1 MEPGLWMCV
10 RIQNTYMQAGAY
22 SVSVPGETGGIL
34 RQSRIINIFHTCK
47 KISSSPVTISLPPI
61 MTRGEF
67 MAAAAAVGARGYVS
81 TKRRARLVHS

>member
-47 KISSSPVTISLPPI
+47 KISSSPCDYLLPP